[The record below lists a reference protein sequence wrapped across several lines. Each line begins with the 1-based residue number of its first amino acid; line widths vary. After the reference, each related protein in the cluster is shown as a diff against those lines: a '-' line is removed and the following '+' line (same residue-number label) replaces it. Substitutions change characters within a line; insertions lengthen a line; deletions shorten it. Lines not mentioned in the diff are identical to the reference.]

1 MAVMRRPDGALED
14 DILRVLWQADEPLLP
29 AEILERSGLSLAYT
43 SVATV
48 LTRLVEKGIVER
60 QPAGRAFRYRAALSE
75 RQLAGQRIEA
85 ILTHANDREGAL
97 AGFVDKLS
105 KRDTALLRKLLKNQ

>member
-1 MAVMRRPDGALED
+1 MK
-14 DILRVLWQADEPLLP
+14 VLWTAERPLQP
-29 AEILERSGLSLAYT
+29 GEIKDLLETHLAYT